1 MNENI
6 IEFFIPVVVSSHS
19 GSTSDTPKAYSPSV
33 LLQLPVKRLLQHVTN
48 NQVRIICMHMFSV
61 CLLFSSC
68 LLFPSLSSIIG
79 TLFDS
84 VSSFITLNSN
94 TISSSLSS

>member
-48 NQVRIICMHMFSV
+48 NQVRIICMHYVQYYV
-61 CLLFSSC
+61 CYFLLA
-68 LLFPSLSSIIG
+68 
-79 TLFDS
+79 
-84 VSSFITLNSN
+84 SSFP
-94 TISSSLSS
+94 LSPLL